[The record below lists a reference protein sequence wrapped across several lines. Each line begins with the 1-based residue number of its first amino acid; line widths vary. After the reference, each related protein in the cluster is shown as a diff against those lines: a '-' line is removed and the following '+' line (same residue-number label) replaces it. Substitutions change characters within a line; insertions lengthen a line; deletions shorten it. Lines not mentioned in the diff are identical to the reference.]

1 MPNEIPL
8 GSSAARVAVMT
19 TDESVMLAA
28 QESLASDFHI
38 TLLDSAEGV
47 LALQA
52 EVSLEGAI
60 LDLDSPDGSAEP
72 MIELVSQLRARD
84 EQLVL
89 IGLIQS
95 LTKVARRRFLAAGLA
110 HCFVA
115 PVEFAEVRAF
125 LQSALEQ
132 RRREIE
138 GQKVREEALSRYS
151 FGEMIGGSEAMHR
164 VYDTLGRV
172 ANGNTTVMIRGESGT
187 GKELVAR
194 AIVANS
200 GRGEQPFISVN
211 CAALPESLIES
222 ELFGHEKGAFTG
234 AHQARAG
241 HIELAHGGTLFLDE
255 IGTVG
260 LALQSKL
267 LRVLEQHSVQ
277 RLGGKV
283 PRKID
288 FRLITATNED
298 LEQAVHAGKFR
309 EDLYYRINVIPIL
322 LPPLRERE
330 GDIAL
335 LVDHFLRLYCAANNL
350 PLKTI
355 DLEALEVLEDYH
367 WPGNVRELENLMQRL
382 VLMVP
387 GSNIAVKHLPQGI
400 LYTSSAKQE
409 SLLIPEEGISFDEE
423 ISRIEVAYLQ
433 AALRRTGGKKTAAAA
448 LLRVNS
454 QKMKYLCRK
463 YGIQSIN

>member
-1 MPNEIPL
+1 VTIDVPI
-8 GSSAARVAVMT
+8 SSAAARIAVMT

-38 TLLDSAEGV
+38 TLLDAAEGV
-47 LALQA
+47 LALQN
-52 EVSLEGAI
+52 EVPLEAVI
-60 LDLDSPDGSAEP
+60 LDLDATEGSAEH
-72 MIELVSQLRARD
+72 IVELVSQLRARD
-84 EQLVL
+84 ENLVL
-89 IGLIQS
+89 IGLMQS
-95 LTKVARRRFLAAGLA
+95 LTKMWRRKFLSAGMA
-110 HCFVA
+110 QCFVA
-115 PVEFAEVRAF
+115 PVDFGEVRAF
-125 LQSALEQ
+125 LQTALEQ
-132 RRREIE
+132 RRWEIE
-138 GQKVREEALSRYS
+138 GKKVREDALSRYS
-151 FGEMIGGSEAMHR
+151 FGELIGGSEAMHR
-164 VYDTLGRV
+164 VYEALSRV
-172 ANGNTTVMIRGESGT
+172 APGNTTVMIRGESGT

-200 GRGEQPFISVN
+200 QRSEQPFISVN
-211 CAALPESLIES
+211 CAALPETLIES

-234 AHQARAG
+234 AHQSRAG
-241 HIELAHGGTLFLDE
+241 HIEMADGGTLFLDE
-255 IGTVG
+255 IGTLG

-267 LRVLEQHSVQ
+267 LRVLEQHTVQ
-277 RLGGKV
+277 RLGGKM

-298 LEQAVHAGKFR
+298 LEQAVREGKFR
-309 EDLYYRINVIPIL
+309 EDLYYRINVIPL
-322 LPPLRERE
+322 ALPPLRDRE

-335 LVDHFLRLYCAANNL
+335 LVDHFLRFYSAANNL

-409 SLLIPEEGISFDEE
+409 SLLIPEEGISFDDEMA
-423 ISRIEVAYLQ
+423 RIEVAYLQ

-448 LLRVNS
+448 LLRMDG

-463 YGIQSIN
+463 YRLQS

>member
-1 MPNEIPL
+1 MSNEVPL
-8 GSSAARVAVMT
+8 GSAAARVAIMT
-19 TDESVMLAA
+19 TDESVTLAA

-38 TLLDSAEGV
+38 TLLDAAEGV
-47 LALQA
+47 MALQA
-52 EVSLEGAI
+52 EVPLEAVI
-60 LDLDSPDGSAEP
+60 LDLDAYEGAAEP
-72 MIELVSQLRARD
+72 MIELVSQLRASD
-84 EQLVL
+84 EDLVL
-89 IGLIQS
+89 IGLSRS
-95 LTKVARRRFLAAGLA
+95 LTKAWRRKLLGAGIA
-110 HCFVA
+110 QCFVA
-115 PVEFAEVRAF
+115 PVDFGEVHGF

-138 GQKVREEALSRYS
+138 GRIVRQDALSRYS
-151 FGEMIGGSEAMHR
+151 FGDLIGGSEAMHR
-164 VYDTLGRV
+164 IYDALSRV
-172 ANGNTTVMIRGESGT
+172 APGNTTVMIRGESGT

-200 GRGEQPFISVN
+200 PRSEQAFVSVN

-241 HIELAHGGTLFLDE
+241 HIEMSHGGTLFLDE
-255 IGTVG
+255 IGTLG
-260 LALQSKL
+260 LTLQSKL
-267 LRVLEQHSVQ
+267 LRVLEQHAVQ
-277 RLGGKV
+277 RLGGQV

-298 LEQAVHAGKFR
+298 LEQAVQAGRFR
-309 EDLYYRINVIPIL
+309 EDLYYRINVVPII
-322 LPPLRERE
+322 LPALRERE

-335 LVDHFLRLYCAANNL
+335 LVDHFLRYYCAANSL
-350 PLKTI
+350 PVKTI

-400 LYTSSAKQE
+400 LYQSSAKQE
-409 SLLIPEEGISFDEE
+409 ALLIPEEGISFDEE
-423 ISRIEVAYLQ
+423 MARIEVAYLQ
-433 AALRRTGGKKTAAAA
+433 AALRRTDGKKSAAAA
-448 LLRVNS
+448 LLRIDA

-463 YGIQSIN
+463 YGLQS

>member
-1 MPNEIPL
+1 MDIPFASL
-8 GSSAARVAVMT
+8 AARVAVMT
-19 TDESVMLAA
+19 NDESVMLAA

-38 TLLDSAEGV
+38 TLLDTGDGV
-47 LALQA
+47 LALQK
-52 EVSLEGAI
+52 EIPLEAVI
-60 LDLDSPDGSAEP
+60 LDLDASERSAES
-72 MIELVSQLRARD
+72 MVELVSQLRARD
-84 EQLVL
+84 EDLVL

-95 LTKVARRRFLAAGLA
+95 LTKVWRRNLLAAGIA
-110 HCFVA
+110 QCFVA
-115 PVEFAEVRAF
+115 PVDFTKLQGF

-138 GQKVREEALSRYS
+138 GRRVREDALSRYS
-151 FGEMIGGSEAMHR
+151 FGELIGGSEAMHR
-164 VYDTLGRV
+164 VYDTVRRV
-172 ANGNTTVMIRGESGT
+172 APGNTTLMILGESGT

-200 GRGEQPFISVN
+200 PRSEQPFISVN
-211 CAALPESLIES
+211 CAALPEALIES

-241 HIELAHGGTLFLDE
+241 HIEMAHGGTLFLDE
-255 IGTVG
+255 IGTLG

-267 LRVLEQHSVQ
+267 LRVLEQHALQ
-277 RLGGKV
+277 RLGGHAPK
-283 PRKID
+283 KID

-298 LEQAVHAGKFR
+298 LERAVHAGRFR
-309 EDLYYRINVIPIL
+309 EDLYYRIHVIPIV

-335 LVDHFLRLYCAANNL
+335 LVDHFLRFYSAANNL
-350 PLKTI
+350 PMRTI

-387 GSNIAVKHLPQGI
+387 GPNIAVKHLPQGI

-409 SLLIPEEGISFDEE
+409 SLLIPEEGLSFDEE
-423 ISRIEVAYLQ
+423 MARIEVAYLQ
-433 AALRRTGGKKTAAAA
+433 AALRRTGGKKSAAAA
-448 LLRVNS
+448 LLRIDG
-454 QKMKYLCRK
+454 QRMKYLCRK
-463 YGIQSIN
+463 YGLPS

>member
-1 MPNEIPL
+1 MSNEVPL
-8 GSSAARVAVMT
+8 GSAAARVAIMT
-19 TDESVMLAA
+19 TDESVTLAA

-38 TLLDSAEGV
+38 TLLDAAEGV
-47 LALQA
+47 MALQA
-52 EVSLEGAI
+52 EVPLEAVI
-60 LDLDSPDGSAEP
+60 LDLDAYEGAAEP
-72 MIELVSQLRARD
+72 MVELVSQLRASD
-84 EQLVL
+84 EDLVL
-89 IGLIQS
+89 IGLSRS
-95 LTKVARRRFLAAGLA
+95 LTKAWRRKLLGAGIA
-110 HCFVA
+110 QCFVA
-115 PVEFAEVRAF
+115 PVDFGEVHGF

-132 RRREIE
+132 RRLEIDSRI
-138 GQKVREEALSRYS
+138 VRQDALSRYS
-151 FGEMIGGSEAMHR
+151 FGEIIGGSEAMHH
-164 VYDTLGRV
+164 VYDALSRV
-172 ANGNTTVMIRGESGT
+172 APGNTTVMIRGESGT

-200 GRGEQPFISVN
+200 PRNEQAFVSVN

-241 HIELAHGGTLFLDE
+241 HIEMSHGGTLFLDE
-255 IGTVG
+255 IGTLG

-267 LRVLEQHSVQ
+267 LRVLEQHAVQ
-277 RLGGKV
+277 RLGGQV

-298 LEQAVHAGKFR
+298 LEQAVQAGRFR
-309 EDLYYRINVIPIL
+309 EDLYYRINVVPIN
-322 LPPLRERE
+322 LPALRERE

-335 LVDHFLRLYCAANNL
+335 LVDHFLRYYCAANSL
-350 PLKTI
+350 PVKTI

-409 SLLIPEEGISFDEE
+409 ALLIPEEGISFDEE
-423 ISRIEVAYLQ
+423 IARIEVAYLQ
-433 AALRRTGGKKTAAAA
+433 AALRRTDGKKSAAAA
-448 LLRVNS
+448 LLRIDA

-463 YGIQSIN
+463 YGLQG